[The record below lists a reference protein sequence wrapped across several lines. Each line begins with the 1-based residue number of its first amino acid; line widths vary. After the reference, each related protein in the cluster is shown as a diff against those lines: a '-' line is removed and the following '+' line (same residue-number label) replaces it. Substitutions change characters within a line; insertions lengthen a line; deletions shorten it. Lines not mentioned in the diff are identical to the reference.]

1 MRGAPQEAFR
11 TYISSNHPLQHE
23 LQLEILSI
31 LICSLQLD
39 ADGSRWREPTCG
51 RRSGSRVGAEWKPNV
66 SGSRN
71 GSRTHPIITNH
82 TVYSATLALRA
93 SEPAALINCPVY
105 YPRRCFEMKLH
116 GMKILPSGTNIN
128 LYGSQSTCLISHKHF
143 SSSASHLSRLES

>member
-23 LQLEILSI
+23 VQLEILSI

-39 ADGSRWREPTCG
+39 ADGSRWREPIC
-51 RRSGSRVGAEWKPNV
+51 RPRSGSLMGAEWEPNV

-71 GSRTHPIITNH
+71 GSRTHRLSQTIQF
-82 TVYSATLALRA
+82 YSATLALRA
-93 SEPAALINCPVY
+93 SEQAALINCPVY